1 VFLGCKKWFL
11 RYARVGGSKES
22 LVEGNKIPRCA
33 QLDQVVRATTQRP
46 RDLRVLND
54 GQERLVGTSA
64 FRRKPYVLKMRR
76 SGFPLL
82 AAWVLL
88 LMSCSSHERD
98 LPLTYLTDDF
108 EPLRSQFN
116 QDAGKVRL
124 LLLLDPT

>member
-1 VFLGCKKWFL
+1 M
-11 RYARVGGSKES
+11 
-22 LVEGNKIPRCA
+22 
-33 QLDQVVRATTQRP
+33 
-46 RDLRVLND
+46 LND

-64 FRRKPYVLKMRR
+64 LKRKPYVLKMRR

-88 LMSCSSHERD
+88 LVSCSSHERD